1 MKLGEPSRLVRE
13 ALPDA
18 PAGEWIDLLL
28 EHINK
33 KGDETTQALTQ
44 NLTIADN
51 MNAAIV
57 TYRMTHA
64 TERTIKNPL
73 KGRPVGIKAIRSAA
87 IAGGVRYTVNSVDW
101 RFVESTSAT
110 DPQQLGITVRY
121 AAPCGT
127 IRLRKSANQTG
138 IASGA
143 ITGVTWDIHDLEV
156 VGGLSHSTTTN
167 TTRITCTSSGIVRVS
182 YVLVWSAL
190 AYAANNRVGGLVWKN
205 GSGAGAGQRW
215 ATTLAQANG
224 VQDCCCATDLVNVTA
239 GDYLEINALQTNTT
253 ATAIDLAGNTDNECS
268 ATAEY
273 VSPPATA
280 QNDVSFVVYGG

>member
-28 EHINK
+28 AHINK

-87 IAGGVRYTVNSVDW
+87 IAGGTRYTVDSVDW
-101 RFVESTSAT
+101 RFVESTNAT
-110 DPQQLGITVRY
+110 DPQQLGIAVNY
-121 AAPCGT
+121 AAPHGVCS
-127 IRLRKSANQTG
+127 IYRSAAYNFPDAVST
-138 IASGA
+138 AVPFDTTSFSSGS
-143 ITGVTWDIHDLEV
+143 
-156 VGGLSHSTTTN
+156 LSYDTTN
-167 TTRITCTSSGIVRVS
+167 TAILCAKPGYVYASYAWNITPNATGGRRAMISKNNSIGTELWGRENDSPSATIDTGLAGGGLIEVAAGDLLQVFGFQNSGG
-182 YVLVWSAL
+182 VLAL
-190 AYAANNRVGGLVWKN
+190 AL
-205 GSGAGAGQRW
+205 GQGRTKLD
-215 ATTLAQANG
+215 AH
-224 VQDCCCATDLVNVTA
+224 
-239 GDYLEINALQTNTT
+239 
-253 ATAIDLAGNTDNECS
+253 
-268 ATAEY
+268 Y
-273 VSPPATA
+273 VAPPATA